1 MSTRKP
7 SPRTRAF
14 RPAAEDLENRQLLSG
29 TVAGTDIDGDVWTL
43 TLIGP
48 GSLGVTK
55 QNDASGN
62 PGALNSATEI
72 NTITIG
78 GLDPTK
84 SRLVGKVVK
93 GASGDGKV
101 FFQNLVELH
110 SQSEELNGNGIVGID
125 MPNFW
130 LGNTTPVSSTATS
143 LPAAPAITI
152 PDGVDTLQFGGVDT
166 THNQPATAPSGSSD
180 DNTAVTLGLPQYGG
194 TRIIIDKS
202 ISSTAVA
209 PPASGSTTPTTI
221 QHAVTFDVSGRL
233 DLFQANSIEGDAS
246 KPPGQFGNEDANASG
261 FGGTWV
267 VSGTGGTAPFLAN
280 GQIQGAVT
288 GQIGN
293 VRVGGNATNFTTLVF
308 DATGTGNAKISNYSV
323 GGETNNVMLVAPN
336 GARNISFGLGMD
348 TAEIYAHVVNSLKAN
363 RGALNSNVAV
373 DRTISRMNFG
383 GDVVG
388 STIVTGVVQN
398 YSNLI
403 NAITG
408 QAAVSTFNP
417 TPSPTAP
424 PLPQNAQ
431 IGGGMQVLVAGDVT
445 DSVFAASV
453 QPAVI
458 TTTGSNGATSTSV
471 QFGTPQDL
479 KLPSGHITAK
489 VEGTIDNSNAT
500 PDSPTTA
507 FYAKAV
513 NLQKGP
519 ILPPNVPEAPY
530 TGTQP
535 YPRVPGV
542 AHPGRTTTLA
552 ARSRHG
558 IASSSL
564 RLGASTPKGP
574 GRRA

>member
-29 TVAGTDIDGDVWTL
+29 TVSGTDIDGDKWTL
-43 TLIGP
+43 TLVGP

-55 QNDASGN
+55 QNDSSGN
-62 PGALNSATEI
+62 PAALNSATEI

-84 SRLVGKVVK
+84 SRLIGKVVK
-93 GASGDGKV
+93 GANGDGKV

-110 SQSEELNGNGIVGID
+110 SQSERLNGDGPLAID

-130 LGNTTPVSSTATS
+130 LGNTTAVASTATS

-152 PDGVDTLQFGGVDT
+152 PDGVETLQFGGVDT
-166 THNQPATAPSGSSD
+166 THNQPATPPSGATS
-180 DNTAVTLGLPQYGG
+180 DNTAITLGLPQYGG
-194 TRIIIDKS
+194 TRVIIDKS
-202 ISSTAVA
+202 ISSTAVV
-209 PPASGSTTPTTI
+209 PPSGSTTTPTTI

-233 DLFQANSIEGDAS
+233 DLFQANSIEGDAA
-246 KPPGQFGNEDANASG
+246 KPPGQFGNENANASG

-308 DATGTGNAKISNYSV
+308 DATGTGDARISNYSI

-336 GARNISFGLGMD
+336 GARTISFGLGMD
-348 TAEIYAHVVNSLKAN
+348 TAEIYTHVINSLKAN

-373 DRTISRMNFG
+373 DRTISRISFG

-388 STIVTGVVQN
+388 SNIVTGVVQSF
-398 YSNLI
+398 SNLI
-403 NAITG
+403 NAVTG
-408 QAAVSTFNP
+408 QAAVNSFNP

-424 PLPQNAQ
+424 PKPQNAQ

-445 DSVFAASV
+445 NSVFAASV
-453 QPAVI
+453 QPQVTTSTGSSG
-458 TTTGSNGATSTSV
+458 TTTTTV

-479 KLPSGHITAK
+479 KLPSGHINAK
-489 VEGTIDNSNAT
+489 VEGTINNSIAT

-507 FYAKAV
+507 FYAQAV
-513 NLQKGP
+513 HLQKGP
-519 ILPPNVPEAPY
+519 IIPPNVPLAPY

-542 AHPGRTTTLA
+542 AHPGRTTTKA
-552 ARSRHG
+552 AQASQG
-558 IASSSL
+558 ITSSAL
-564 RLGASTPKGP
+564 HLGASTPKGP
-574 GRRA
+574 RK